1 MVRPSLQARIHEKYI
16 YIIIL
21 IVSICLILIFYGPTD
36 NWSWDPSFYYAQ
48 MRSPLIDK
56 DLDFRNETLPPN
68 GISDVTI
75 TGLQPSQWPIGPG
88 ILWTPFFLLA
98 HLLVEITHLSDSS
111 GLSLPYVGLVSA
123 GSALFGLIGGM
134 ITYRTCQY
142 FGGQRL
148 SLLSSL
154 AAILASP
161 LIFYIFRQPIMAHS
175 VSFFAAAFLLL
186 ASVKALNCE
195 IPLKWTGL
203 ILGVAVGLC
212 GLLRWTSGLLAIVPL
227 GVFVTFLIESW
238 RLKDKLKIKSIF
250 FQIAVF
256 IGVVI
261 VTFSPQMILW
271 YRLHHRLL
279 IYPFVTDGFSI
290 SKAFTN
296 VINLFIHT
304 NRGLLFWSPYLLIG
318 LIGIFWIKDTRL
330 RAILAIYLV
339 GFSLLLGSWSN
350 WYGGGGFGPRFF
362 IETLPIAAIGFVAMF
377 QGKMQKWSWQIS
389 LVILF
394 ILLIVHQTILLF
406 TVEQAATLAW
416 ISLNDYFTGKPIG
429 IAFQWN
435 GLVNI
440 LRDPAILLTP
450 RPFVISDRQTLLVT
464 LVSGASSMRTIFLPL
479 VAVLIIP
486 AGILISWL
494 VIKSQNQGWI
504 KLTAVTFL
512 AWMIIWDLVL
522 LTVS

>member
-1 MVRPSLQARIHEKYI
+1 MVRPSLGVRVREKYI
-16 YIIIL
+16 YLIIL
-21 IVSICLILIFYGPTD
+21 IIGIGLILLFYGPTD

-48 MRSPLIDK
+48 MRSPLIDR

-88 ILWTPFFLLA
+88 LLWAPFFLVA
-98 HLLVEITHLSDSS
+98 HLLVLITHLSDSS

-123 GSALFGLIGGM
+123 GSALFGLIGGV
-134 ITYRTCQY
+134 ITYRTCRY
-142 FGGQRL
+142 FGSQRL
-148 SLLSSL
+148 SVLSSL
-154 AAILASP
+154 AAIFASP

-186 ASVKALNCE
+186 SSIKVLNGE
-195 IPLKWTGL
+195 IPLKWTGV

-212 GLLRWTSGLLAIVPL
+212 GLVRWTSGLQAIIPL
-227 GVFVTFLIESW
+227 GVFSAFLIESW
-238 RLKDKLKIKSIF
+238 RQKDHQKIKAILV
-250 FQIAVF
+250 QIAVF
-256 IGVVI
+256 MGIVI

-279 IYPFVTDGFSI
+279 IYPFVTDGFSLN
-290 SKAFTN
+290 KLFTN
-296 VINLFIHT
+296 FFNLFIHT

-318 LIGIFWIKDTRL
+318 LIGVFWIKDTRL
-330 RAILAIYLV
+330 KAILAIYLL

-362 IETLPIAAIGFVAMF
+362 IETLPLAAIGFVAIF
-377 QGKMQKWSWQIS
+377 QGKMQKRYWEIS
-389 LVILF
+389 LAIFFILF
-394 ILLIVHQTILLF
+394 ILHQTILLF
-406 TVEQAATLAW
+406 TVEQAASLAW
-416 ISLNDYFTGKPIG
+416 ISLDDYFLGKPLG

-435 GLVNI
+435 GLLNI

-450 RPFVISDRQTLLVT
+450 RPFVLPDRQTLLVT
-464 LVSGASSMRTIFLPL
+464 LISGTTSLRTTFLPL
-479 VAVLIIP
+479 VAIVIIP

-494 VIKSQNQGWI
+494 VVKNQNQSWI
-504 KLTAVTFL
+504 KLTAVIL
-512 AWMIIWDLVL
+512 LVWLIIWDIIL
-522 LTVS
+522 LSVP